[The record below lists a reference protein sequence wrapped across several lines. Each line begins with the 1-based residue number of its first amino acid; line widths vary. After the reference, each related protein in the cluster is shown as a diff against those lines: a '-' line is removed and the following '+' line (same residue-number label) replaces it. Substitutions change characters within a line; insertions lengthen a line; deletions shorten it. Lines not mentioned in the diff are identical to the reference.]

1 MDIAK
6 IRKKLKDTEDK
17 QSAGDVKTPET
28 EEKTADSL
36 SPVPVPVQGRPQEP
50 ETEAAGPGLS
60 DNESSSG
67 EDRNLQGHEEQSWE
81 KDALPVIAAESGIL
95 KTHEEPKPAAVE
107 PPDAKVKSNE
117 QFKEKTVPDAEIKL
131 QCKEKKVFE
140 GSEGSGKED
149 EVIEILTFSILRE
162 EFAFRISQLKE
173 ILKYQRITAVPKMP
187 EYVLG
192 ITSLRGKVIPVI
204 DLRIKIL
211 PHEKSQGISEKTKI
225 LIIKG
230 PKGMIGAVVDKVS
243 GVMRIAKSEILPP
256 PTHLSEEQL
265 RFVEGVAVLDKRF
278 VSIVNMEE
286 AITIHLQ

>member
-6 IRKKLKDTEDK
+6 IRKKLKDAEDK

-36 SPVPVPVQGRPQEP
+36 SPAPGTFQDRSPEP
-50 ETEAAGPGLS
+50 ETEMAGPVVS
-60 DNESSSG
+60 DIESSSG
-67 EDRNLQGHEEQSWE
+67 EKQNLQGHEEQAGE
-81 KDALPVIAAESGIL
+81 KDTLPVIAAESGIL
-95 KTHEEPKPAAVE
+95 KTQEEPKPIAAE
-107 PPDAKVKSNE
+107 PPAAEVKSNE
-117 QFKEKTVPDAEIKL
+117 QFKQKTVPDAETKL
-131 QCKEKKVFE
+131 QYKEEKGVE
-140 GSEGSGKED
+140 GSDGSGNED
-149 EVIEILTFSILRE
+149 EIIEILTFSLLRE

-173 ILKYQRITAVPKMP
+173 ILKYQRITEVPKMP

-204 DLRIKIL
+204 DLRTKIL
-211 PHEKSQGISEKTKI
+211 PHEKSEGISGKTKI

-286 AITIHLQ
+286 AITIDLQ